1 MLCQYLYIST
11 AVGLSREDVEG
22 ILSGSAQNNPARG
35 VTGLLLYNGRNFL
48 QLLEGEQAE
57 LVTLMSRIGK
67 DPRHSG
73 VSILHSSAID
83 QRTCPYWSMK
93 RVTIAESVDLRRQ
106 HLERDLPP
114 GLDEAVRTMIL
125 NFAMLN

>member
-11 AVGLSREDVEG
+11 ALGLSREDVEG
-22 ILSGSAQNNPARG
+22 ILSSSAQNNPSRG
-35 VTGLLLYNGRNFL
+35 ITGLLIYNGRNFL

-57 LVTLMSRIGK
+57 LVNLMTRIGK
-67 DPRHSG
+67 DSRHSG
-73 VSILHSSAID
+73 VSILFSGVID

-93 RVTIAESVDLRRQ
+93 RVLIAESVDVRRQ
-106 HLERDLPP
+106 QLERDLPP